1 MAITLN
7 GTTGIASAGTV
18 ADGAGNVRDVP
29 VNNQTAA
36 YTLVASDD
44 GLNVSI
50 TTGGV
55 TVPSGVFSAGAT
67 ITIYNNSASAQ
78 TITQGS
84 GVTLRF
90 GGTTSTGNRTLGNY
104 GLATVVCVAS
114 NTFVISG
121 AGVS

>member
-1 MAITLN
+1 VAITLD
-7 GTTGIASAGTV
+7 GTAGITASGSV
-18 ADGAGNVRDVP
+18 SDSIGNVRDVP
-29 VNNQTAA
+29 VNNQTSA
-36 YTLVASDD
+36 YVLVVTDD
-44 GLNVSI
+44 GKNVSI

-55 TVPSGVFSAGAT
+55 TVPVSVFSAGAT

-90 GGTTSTGNRTLGNY
+90 GGTTSTGNRTLANY